1 MREHDSRSTTM
12 RSTSTRRGRKNLV
25 PSFCRCAAAVNSL
38 FEPMNIVNF
47 TPYHALAGGA
57 LIGSAAVLLLWLNGR
72 LAGVSGIVGGLLAGA
87 SDWRWR
93 ALFVLGLICGAAI
106 YYASNGGIPTPRPA
120 FPAWLLAAGGLLVGF
135 GTALGR
141 GCTSGH
147 GVCGLARLSMRSL
160 AATAVFLLAAIVTTF
175 VVRHCVQR
183 GLIRCASTSQVCSP
197 V

>member
-1 MREHDSRSTTM
+1 MS
-12 RSTSTRRGRKNLV
+12 
-25 PSFCRCAAAVNSL
+25 
-38 FEPMNIVNF
+38 IVNF

-72 LAGVSGIVGGLLAGA
+72 IAGVSGIVGGLLGGA
-87 SDWRWR
+87 ADWRWR
-93 ALFVLGLICGAAI
+93 ALFVLGLILGAAL
-106 YYASNGGIPTPRPA
+106 YYVSSGGAPIPRPA

-160 AATAVFLLAAIVTTF
+160 AAAAVFLLTAIITTF
-175 VVRHCVQR
+175 VVRHVFNV
-183 GLIRCASTSQVCSP
+183 S
-197 V
+197 

>member
-1 MREHDSRSTTM
+1 MS
-12 RSTSTRRGRKNLV
+12 
-25 PSFCRCAAAVNSL
+25 
-38 FEPMNIVNF
+38 IVNF

-57 LIGSAAVLLLWLNGR
+57 LIGGAAVLLLWLNGR

-87 SDWRWR
+87 ADWRWR
-93 ALFVLGLICGAAI
+93 ALFVLGLICGAAV
-106 YYASNGGIPTPRPA
+106 YYASSGGAPTPRAA

-160 AATAVFLLAAIVTTF
+160 VATAVFLLAAIVTTF
-175 VVRHCVQR
+175 VVRHVFNV
-183 GLIRCASTSQVCSP
+183 G
-197 V
+197 